1 MHLLYTR
8 AEMRTRRAAGLATV
22 GCALHG
28 VSRVA
33 GRRCAHL
40 APFSMLFYS
49 ILFYP
54 LLFYPL
60 LFYLLVEAPPLRTM
74 TKSQRSNSVAQ

>member
-1 MHLLYTR
+1 
-8 AEMRTRRAAGLATV
+8 
-22 GCALHG
+22 
-28 VSRVA
+28 
-33 GRRCAHL
+33 
-40 APFSMLFYS
+40 MLFYS

-74 TKSQRSNSVAQ
+74 TKSQRSNSVAQQPITANYGLLSTVYVLRSTFYLLLTSLTMRHPLARR